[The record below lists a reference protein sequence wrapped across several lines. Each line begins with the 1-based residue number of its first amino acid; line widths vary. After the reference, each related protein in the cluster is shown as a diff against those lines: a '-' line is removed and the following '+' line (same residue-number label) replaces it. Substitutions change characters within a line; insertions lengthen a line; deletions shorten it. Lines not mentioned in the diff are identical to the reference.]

1 MIKYNIF
8 LNGLLQGNDIRRIA
22 PDYTAENYRYIYI
35 YLREYINRNEKKYM
49 LNIHEK
55 EYIGI

>member
-35 YLREYINRNEKKYM
+35 FT
-49 LNIHEK
+49 
-55 EYIGI
+55 